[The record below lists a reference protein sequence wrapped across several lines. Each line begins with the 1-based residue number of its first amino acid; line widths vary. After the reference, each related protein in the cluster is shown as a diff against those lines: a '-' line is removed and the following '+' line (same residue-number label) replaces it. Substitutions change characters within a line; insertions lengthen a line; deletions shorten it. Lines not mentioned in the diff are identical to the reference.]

1 MDWTLQFASNWR
13 KTETVQIEALK
24 DLEALYEKYGTE
36 LIVNF
41 EDHNVI
47 IYDDYV
53 E

>member
-1 MDWTLQFASNWR
+1 MDWKLEFASNWR
-13 KTETVQIEALK
+13 KTETVRIETLK

-41 EDHNVI
+41 EDHRVI
-47 IYDDYV
+47 IYDGYV

>member
-1 MDWTLQFASNWR
+1 MNWKLEFASNWNR
-13 KTETVQIEALK
+13 IETVRIKTLK

-41 EDHNVI
+41 EDHRVI
-47 IYDDYV
+47 IYDGYV